1 MNISIG
7 KNGQYERDQE
17 ALEFLSPTED
27 EYLAALAQRLVIR
40 QEQIEIKKQK
50 QKQKE
55 EAKQREREEKRKQKE
70 LERQK
75 IFSDLLDGKRPNY

>member
-27 EYLAALAQRLVIR
+27 EYLAALARKLDIR
-40 QEQIEIKKQK
+40 QEQVEIKKQK
-50 QKQKE
+50 RKE
-55 EAKQREREEKRKQKE
+55 LEAAKAQEREEKRKQKE